1 MINSP
6 LDIQEMFKNAANEEN
21 IAVLKRKVQE
31 IHDAVMTHDSINP
44 KRPKKHS
51 ISCTNC
57 NHPMANRT
65 KACPWCFHKKGEKS
79 TYMTRTVLEAKAEEE
94 RKLKEQNE
102 YIASKVCGYC
112 RESTMD
118 TTINNQ
124 LGGICTLKCG
134 HNYHKNCCE
143 KINWMHYKRQGIR
156 HEHPLLVCIC
166 EMPHETIT
174 LNVSKLNMYL
184 QQRNTPE
191 LVVQM
196 KYCATK
202 GNLPKGHV
210 YVAQKGLLTVQN
222 KRKLHQGMQRDF
234 YGVVTEKKWLQT
246 TTKKKVLS
254 WKDFEEEWRQ
264 RRFRINKEW
273 QLFHRHNATD
283 SYDDEFVRMC
293 RDKHLEYRK
302 GKSDEEWKEIY
313 GKLKI

>member
-21 IAVLKRKVQE
+21 IAVLKRKVLE

-65 KACPWCFHKKGEKS
+65 KTCPWCFHKKGEKS

-143 KINWMHYKRQGIR
+143 KINWMHYKRKASG
-156 HEHPLLVCIC
+156 
-166 EMPHETIT
+166 M
-174 LNVSKLNMYL
+174 S
-184 QQRNTPE
+184 TPCWSVFVKC
-191 LVVQM
+191 LM
-196 KYCATK
+196 
-202 GNLPKGHV
+202 
-210 YVAQKGLLTVQN
+210 
-222 KRKLHQGMQRDF
+222 
-234 YGVVTEKKWLQT
+234 
-246 TTKKKVLS
+246 
-254 WKDFEEEWRQ
+254 RQ
-264 RRFRINKEW
+264 S
-273 QLFHRHNATD
+273 H
-283 SYDDEFVRMC
+283 
-293 RDKHLEYRK
+293 
-302 GKSDEEWKEIY
+302 
-313 GKLKI
+313 